1 MKRMVGGKRK
11 VASIW
16 AVVSEEE
23 GVEDDG
29 VARAQLRH
37 GVVLLAREAKVLFI
51 IWAGALMTLLFSSLR
66 MEAATHFVCS
76 SDLWPCLM
84 LSSV

>member
-1 MKRMVGGKRK
+1 MGDG
-11 VASIW
+11 
-16 AVVSEEE
+16 VVSEEE

-76 SDLWPCLM
+76 SDLWPCLL